1 MSLNDEAIK
10 MRYIALVK
18 KGVIVDDEC
27 KSYTNK
33 MDIDS
38 CVRRKVEEFEDSFV
52 PVRFY

>member
-27 KSYTNK
+27 RSYTKK
-33 MDIDS
+33 MHIDP
-38 CVRRKVEEFEDSFV
+38 CVKRKVKEFEDSKSFQQNK
-52 PVRFY
+52 